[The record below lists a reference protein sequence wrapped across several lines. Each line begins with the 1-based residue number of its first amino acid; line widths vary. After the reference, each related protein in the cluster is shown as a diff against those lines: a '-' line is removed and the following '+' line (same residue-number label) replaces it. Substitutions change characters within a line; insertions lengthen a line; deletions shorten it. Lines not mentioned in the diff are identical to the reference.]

1 MNSRELY
8 QAGKLNEAVQ
18 ALGSELRNDPTDTRR
33 RTFLFELLC
42 FTGEYDRAE
51 KQLDILA
58 DAGKEAAMGT
68 LLYRSALQAA
78 RTRRDMFEKKTFP
91 LGSQPSD
98 AGGTACATA
107 TSPAFSE
114 VGQAV
119 PPASPACG
127 RSFHG
132 SSGSGGAGGTL
143 NGQPFETI
151 EDADPRIG
159 ARLEVFAA
167 GAYLWLPFEH
177 IASVRMEPPKRL
189 RDTIWIPAILQTG
202 PKCKGLDLGEVLLPA
217 LTPLVSK
224 HPQDSVRLGRE
235 TVWEQADGE
244 TVPAGQKLLL
254 VDGEEIPILEVRNL
268 LFAASSAAAE

>member
-8 QAGKLNEAVQ
+8 AAGKLDEAVQ
-18 ALGSELRNDPTDTRR
+18 ALGSELRNDPTDIKR

-51 KQLDILA
+51 KQLDILS

-68 LLYRSALQAA
+68 LLYRSALQGA
-78 RTRRDMFEKKTFP
+78 RTRRDMFQKKTFP
-91 LGSQPSD
+91 LN
-98 AGGTACATA
+98 AGPIEG
-107 TSPAFSE
+107 
-114 VGQAV
+114 
-119 PPASPACG
+119 PP
-127 RSFHG
+127 
-132 SSGSGGAGGTL
+132 AGGTL
-143 NGQPFETI
+143 NGQSFETI
-151 EDADPRIG
+151 QDADPRIG

-177 IASVRMEPPKRL
+177 IASVRTEPPKRL
-189 RDTIWIPAILQTG
+189 RDLIWIPAILQTG
-202 PKCKGLDLGEVLLPA
+202 PKCKGLDLGEVLLPV

-235 TVWEQADGE
+235 TIWEEAGGE

-268 LFAASSAAAE
+268 SFAASSAAAD

>member
-8 QAGKLNEAVQ
+8 QAGKLDEAVQ
-18 ALGSELRNDPTDTRR
+18 ALGSELRNDPTDLKR

-91 LGSQPSD
+91 LNSG
-98 AGGTACATA
+98 
-107 TSPAFSE
+107 PAE
-114 VGQAV
+114 GA
-119 PPASPACG
+119 A
-127 RSFHG
+127 
-132 SSGSGGAGGTL
+132 AGGTL
-143 NGQPFETI
+143 NGQAFESI

-177 IASVRMEPPKRL
+177 IASIRTEPPKRL
-189 RDTIWIPAILQTG
+189 RDLIWTPGMLQTG
-202 PKCKGLDLGEVLLPA
+202 PKCKGLDLGEVLLPV

-224 HPQDSVRLGRE
+224 HPQNSVRLGRE
-235 TVWEQADGE
+235 TVWEEADGE

>member
-8 QAGKLNEAVQ
+8 QAGRLDEAVQ
-18 ALGSELRNDPTDTRR
+18 ALGSELRNDPTDTKR

-91 LGSQPSD
+91 LNTG
-98 AGGTACATA
+98 
-107 TSPAFSE
+107 PAE
-114 VGQAV
+114 
-119 PPASPACG
+119 
-127 RSFHG
+127 
-132 SSGSGGAGGTL
+132 GAPVGGTL
-143 NGQPFETI
+143 NGQAFESI

-177 IASVRMEPPKRL
+177 IASIRTEPPKRL
-189 RDTIWIPAILQTG
+189 RDLIWIPAILQTG
-202 PKCKGLDLGEVLLPA
+202 PKCKGLDLGEVLLPV

-224 HPQDSVRLGRE
+224 HPQNSVRLGRE
-235 TVWEQADGE
+235 TVWEEADGE

>member
-8 QAGKLNEAVQ
+8 RAGKLDEAVQ
-18 ALGSELRNDPTDTRR
+18 ALGSELRNDPTDIQR

-68 LLYRSALQAA
+68 LLYRSALQGA
-78 RTRRDMFEKKTFP
+78 RTRRDMFERKTFP
-91 LGSQPSD
+91 LGSGLQGAP
-98 AGGTACATA
+98 
-107 TSPAFSE
+107 
-114 VGQAV
+114 
-119 PPASPACG
+119 
-127 RSFHG
+127 
-132 SSGSGGAGGTL
+132 AGGTL
-143 NGQPFETI
+143 NGQAFETI

-167 GAYLWLPFEH
+167 GAYLWLPFAH
-177 IASVRMEPPKRL
+177 IASIRTEPPKRL
-189 RDTIWIPAILQTG
+189 RDLIWIPAILQTG
-202 PKCKGLDLGEVLLPA
+202 PKCKGLDLGEVLLPV

-224 HPQDSVRLGRE
+224 HPRDSVRLGRE
-235 TVWEQADGE
+235 TVWEEADGE

-268 LFAASSAAAE
+268 LFASSSAAAE

>member
-1 MNSRELY
+1 MTSRELY
-8 QAGKLNEAVQ
+8 QAGRLEEAVQ
-18 ALGSELRNDPTDTRR
+18 ALGSELRNDPTDIRR

-51 KQLDILA
+51 KQLDILG
-58 DAGKEAAMGT
+58 DAGNEAAMGT

-78 RTRRDMFEKKTFP
+78 RTRRDMFEKQTFP
-91 LGSQPSD
+91 LSAEG
-98 AGGTACATA
+98 
-107 TSPAFSE
+107 E
-114 VGQAV
+114 LV
-119 PPASPACG
+119 
-127 RSFHG
+127 
-132 SSGSGGAGGTL
+132 GGTL
-143 NGQPFETI
+143 NGQAFESI

-177 IASVRMEPPKRL
+177 IASVRTEPPKRL
-189 RDTIWIPAILQTG
+189 RDLIWIPAMLQTG
-202 PKCKGLDLGEVLLPA
+202 PKCKGLDLGEVLLPV

-224 HPQDSVRLGRE
+224 HPQNSVRLGRE
-235 TVWEQADGE
+235 TVWEEAGGE

-268 LFAASSAAAE
+268 LFAASSAAVE

>member
-8 QAGKLNEAVQ
+8 QAGKLDEAVQ

-91 LGSQPSD
+91 LS
-98 AGGTACATA
+98 GGTEGA
-107 TSPAFSE
+107 PA
-114 VGQAV
+114 A
-119 PPASPACG
+119 
-127 RSFHG
+127 
-132 SSGSGGAGGTL
+132 GTL

-177 IASVRMEPPKRL
+177 IASVRIEPPKRL

-217 LTPLVSK
+217 LTPLASK
-224 HPQDSVRLGRE
+224 HPQNSVRLGRE
-235 TVWEQADGE
+235 TVWEEGGGE
-244 TVPAGQKLLL
+244 SLPAGQKLLL

>member
-8 QAGKLNEAVQ
+8 QAGRLDEAVQ
-18 ALGSELRNDPTDTRR
+18 ALGSELRNDPTDTKR

-68 LLYRSALQAA
+68 LLYRSALQGA

-91 LGSQPSD
+91 LNSGP
-98 AGGTACATA
+98 AEGT
-107 TSPAFSE
+107 P
-114 VGQAV
+114 
-119 PPASPACG
+119 
-127 RSFHG
+127 
-132 SSGSGGAGGTL
+132 AGGTL
-143 NGQPFETI
+143 NGQAFESI

-177 IASVRMEPPKRL
+177 IASIRTEPPKRL
-189 RDTIWIPAILQTG
+189 RDLIWIPAILQTG
-202 PKCKGLDLGEVLLPA
+202 AKCKGLDLGEVLLPV

-224 HPQDSVRLGRE
+224 HPQNSVRLGRE
-235 TVWEQADGE
+235 TVWEEADGE

>member
-8 QAGKLNEAVQ
+8 QAGQIDEAVR

-58 DAGKEAAMGT
+58 DLGKEAAMGT

-91 LGSQPSD
+91 LGY
-98 AGGTACATA
+98 AGGTACATTTA
-107 TSPAFSE
+107 TPTFSESE

-119 PPASPACG
+119 PPA
-127 RSFHG
+127 
-132 SSGSGGAGGTL
+132 GGTL
-143 NGQPFETI
+143 NGQAFESI

-177 IASVRMEPPKRL
+177 ITSVRMEPPKRL

-217 LTPLVSK
+217 LTPLASK
-224 HPQDSVRLGRE
+224 HPQNSVRLGRE
-235 TVWEQADGE
+235 TVWEETAGE

>member
-1 MNSRELY
+1 MNSREMY
-8 QAGKLNEAVQ
+8 QAGKLDEAVQ
-18 ALGSELRNDPTDTRR
+18 ALGSELRNDPTDTKR

-42 FTGEYDRAE
+42 ITGDYDRAE

-91 LGSQPSD
+91 LG
-98 AGGTACATA
+98 AGSTL
-107 TSPAFSE
+107 
-114 VGQAV
+114 
-119 PPASPACG
+119 
-127 RSFHG
+127 
-132 SSGSGGAGGTL
+132 AGGTL
-143 NGQPFETI
+143 NGQAFETI

-159 ARLEVFAA
+159 AHLEVFAA

-177 IASVRMEPPKRL
+177 MASVRMEPPKRL

-235 TVWEQADGE
+235 TVWEEADGE

-254 VDGEEIPILEVRNL
+254 VDGEEIPILEVRSL

>member
-8 QAGKLNEAVQ
+8 QAGKLDEAVQ
-18 ALGSELRNDPTDTRR
+18 ALGSELRNDPTDTKR

-91 LGSQPSD
+91 LG
-98 AGGTACATA
+98 AGSTA
-107 TSPAFSE
+107 
-114 VGQAV
+114 
-119 PPASPACG
+119 
-127 RSFHG
+127 
-132 SSGSGGAGGTL
+132 AGGTL
-143 NGQPFETI
+143 NGQAFESI
-151 EDADPRIG
+151 EDGDPRVG
-159 ARLEVFAA
+159 AHLEVFAA

-224 HPQDSVRLGRE
+224 HPRNSVRLGRE
-235 TVWEQADGE
+235 TVWEEADGE

>member
-8 QAGKLNEAVQ
+8 AAGKLDEAVQ
-18 ALGSELRNDPTDTRR
+18 ALGAELRNDPTDIKR

-58 DAGKEAAMGT
+58 DSGKEAAMGT
-68 LLYRSALQAA
+68 LLYRSALQGA

-91 LGSQPSD
+91 LGSLADSR
-98 AGGTACATA
+98 G
-107 TSPAFSE
+107 SE
-114 VGQAV
+114 
-119 PPASPACG
+119 
-127 RSFHG
+127 
-132 SSGSGGAGGTL
+132 GTL
-143 NGQPFETI
+143 NGQAFGTI
-151 EDADPRIG
+151 EDGDPRIG
-159 ARLEVFAA
+159 AHLEVFAA

-224 HPQDSVRLGRE
+224 HPRNSVRLGRE
-235 TVWEQADGE
+235 TVWEEVDGE

>member
-8 QAGKLNEAVQ
+8 QAGKLDEAVR
-18 ALGSELRNDPTDTRR
+18 ALGSELRNDPTDMKR

-42 FTGEYDRAE
+42 FTGDYDRAE

-68 LLYRSALQAA
+68 LLYRSALQGA

-91 LGSQPSD
+91 L
-98 AGGTACATA
+98 AGGSACPT
-107 TSPAFSE
+107 T
-114 VGQAV
+114 
-119 PPASPACG
+119 
-127 RSFHG
+127 
-132 SSGSGGAGGTL
+132 AGGTL
-143 NGQPFETI
+143 NGQAFETI

-177 IASVRMEPPKRL
+177 IASVRTEPPKRL
-189 RDTIWIPAILQTG
+189 RDLIWIPAILQTG
-202 PKCKGLDLGEVLLPA
+202 PKCKGLDLGEVLLPV

-224 HPQDSVRLGRE
+224 HPQNSVRLGRE
-235 TVWEQADGE
+235 TVWEEAGGE

>member
-1 MNSRELY
+1 MNSQELY
-8 QAGKLNEAVQ
+8 RAGQLDEAVR

-91 LGSQPSD
+91 LSAAQSD
-98 AGGTACATA
+98 AT
-107 TSPAFSE
+107 PA
-114 VGQAV
+114 A
-119 PPASPACG
+119 
-127 RSFHG
+127 
-132 SSGSGGAGGTL
+132 GTL

-177 IASVRMEPPKRL
+177 IASVQMEPPKRL
-189 RDTIWIPAILQTG
+189 RDTIWIPAMLQTG

-224 HPQDSVRLGRE
+224 HPQSSVRLGRE
-235 TVWEQADGE
+235 TVWEEAGGE

>member
-8 QAGKLNEAVQ
+8 QAGKLDEAVR
-18 ALGSELRNDPTDTRR
+18 ALGSELRNDPTDIRR

-91 LGSQPSD
+91 LGVE
-98 AGGTACATA
+98 CA
-107 TSPAFSE
+107 P
-114 VGQAV
+114 
-119 PPASPACG
+119 
-127 RSFHG
+127 
-132 SSGSGGAGGTL
+132 AGGTL
-143 NGQPFETI
+143 NGQAFESI

-224 HPQDSVRLGRE
+224 HPQNSVRLGRE
-235 TVWEQADGE
+235 TVWEEADGE

-254 VDGEEIPILEVRNL
+254 VDGEEIPILVVRNL

>member
-8 QAGKLNEAVQ
+8 AAGQLDEAVR

-91 LGSQPSD
+91 LGS
-98 AGGTACATA
+98 
-107 TSPAFSE
+107 

-119 PPASPACG
+119 PPA
-127 RSFHG
+127 R
-132 SSGSGGAGGTL
+132 GTL
-143 NGQPFETI
+143 NGLPFETI

-177 IASVRMEPPKRL
+177 IASIRTEPPKRL
-189 RDTIWIPAILQTG
+189 RDLIWIPAILQTG

-224 HPQDSVRLGRE
+224 HPQNSVRLGRE
-235 TVWEQADGE
+235 TVWEEAGGE
-244 TVPAGQKLLL
+244 TLPAGQKLLL

>member
-8 QAGKLNEAVQ
+8 QAGNLDEAVQ
-18 ALGSELRNDPTDTRR
+18 ALGSELRNDPTDLKR

-91 LGSQPSD
+91 LGSLPD
-98 AGGTACATA
+98 GRG
-107 TSPAFSE
+107 SE
-114 VGQAV
+114 
-119 PPASPACG
+119 
-127 RSFHG
+127 
-132 SSGSGGAGGTL
+132 GTL
-143 NGQPFETI
+143 NGQAFETI

-177 IASVRMEPPKRL
+177 IASVRTEPPKRL
-189 RDTIWIPAILQTG
+189 RDLIWIPAILQTG
-202 PKCKGLDLGEVLLPA
+202 PKCKGLDLGEVLLPV

-224 HPQDSVRLGRE
+224 HPQNSVRLGRE
-235 TVWEQADGE
+235 TVWEEADGE

>member
-8 QAGKLNEAVQ
+8 QAGKLDEAVQ
-18 ALGSELRNDPTDTRR
+18 ALGSELRNDPTDIKR

-58 DAGKEAAMGT
+58 DSGKEAAMGT
-68 LLYRSALQAA
+68 LLYRSALQGA

-91 LGSQPSD
+91 LGPLSD
-98 AGGTACATA
+98 VRGSEGG
-107 TSPAFSE
+107 
-114 VGQAV
+114 G
-119 PPASPACG
+119 
-127 RSFHG
+127 
-132 SSGSGGAGGTL
+132 GGTL
-143 NGQPFETI
+143 NGQAFESI
-151 EDADPRIG
+151 EDGDPRIG
-159 ARLEVFAA
+159 AHLEVFAA

-217 LTPLVSK
+217 LTPLASK
-224 HPQDSVRLGRE
+224 HPQNSVRLGRE
-235 TVWEQADGE
+235 TVWEEADGE

>member
-8 QAGKLNEAVQ
+8 AAGKLDEAVQ
-18 ALGSELRNDPTDTRR
+18 ALGSELRNDPTDTKR

-42 FTGEYDRAE
+42 FTGDYDRAE

-58 DAGKEAAMGT
+58 DLGKEAAMGT
-68 LLYRSALQAA
+68 LLYRSALQGA

-91 LGSQPSD
+91 L
-98 AGGTACATA
+98 
-107 TSPAFSE
+107 

-119 PPASPACG
+119 PPA
-127 RSFHG
+127 
-132 SSGSGGAGGTL
+132 GGTL
-143 NGQPFETI
+143 NGQAFETI

-224 HPQDSVRLGRE
+224 HPRNSVRLGRE
-235 TVWEQADGE
+235 TVWEEAGGE
-244 TVPAGQKLLL
+244 TLPAGQKLLL
-254 VDGEEIPILEVRNL
+254 VDGDEIPILEVRDL

>member
-8 QAGKLNEAVQ
+8 AAGKLDEAVQ
-18 ALGSELRNDPTDTRR
+18 ALGSELRNDPTDTKR

-58 DAGKEAAMGT
+58 DAGKEAALGT

-91 LGSQPSD
+91 LSAGPTD
-98 AGGTACATA
+98 AA
-107 TSPAFSE
+107 PA
-114 VGQAV
+114 
-119 PPASPACG
+119 
-127 RSFHG
+127 
-132 SSGSGGAGGTL
+132 GTL
-143 NGQPFETI
+143 NGQAFETI

-224 HPQDSVRLGRE
+224 HPQNSVRLGRE
-235 TVWEQADGE
+235 TVWEEADGA
-244 TVPAGQKLLL
+244 TVPVGQKLLL

>member
-8 QAGKLNEAVQ
+8 QAGQLDEAVQ
-18 ALGSELRNDPTDTRR
+18 ALGSELRSDPTDARR

-58 DAGKEAAMGT
+58 DLGKEAAMGT

-91 LGSQPSD
+91 LGAGSPD
-98 AGGTACATA
+98 A
-107 TSPAFSE
+107 P
-114 VGQAV
+114 
-119 PPASPACG
+119 
-127 RSFHG
+127 
-132 SSGSGGAGGTL
+132 AGGTL
-143 NGQPFETI
+143 NGQAFETI

-202 PKCKGLDLGEVLLPA
+202 PKCKGLDLGEVLVPA

-224 HPQDSVRLGRE
+224 HPRNSVRLGRE
-235 TVWEQADGE
+235 TVWEETDGE

>member
-8 QAGKLNEAVQ
+8 QAGKLDEAVR
-18 ALGSELRNDPTDTRR
+18 ALGSELRNDPTDMKR

-42 FTGEYDRAE
+42 FTGDYDRAE
-51 KQLDILA
+51 KQLDIPA
-58 DAGKEAAMGT
+58 AAGKEAAMGT

-91 LGSQPSD
+91 LESLS
-98 AGGTACATA
+98 
-107 TSPAFSE
+107 SE
-114 VGQAV
+114 
-119 PPASPACG
+119 PRP
-127 RSFHG
+127 
-132 SSGSGGAGGTL
+132 SGSGGARGTL
-143 NGQPFETI
+143 NGQALETI

-177 IASVRMEPPKRL
+177 IASIRTEPPKRL
-189 RDTIWIPAILQTG
+189 RDLIWIPAILQTG
-202 PKCKGLDLGEVLLPA
+202 PKCKGLDLGEVLLPV

-235 TVWEQADGE
+235 TVWEEAGGE

>member
-8 QAGKLNEAVQ
+8 RAGKLDEAVR
-18 ALGSELRNDPTDTRR
+18 ALGSELRNDPTDVQR

-68 LLYRSALQAA
+68 LLYRSALQGA
-78 RTRRDMFEKKTFP
+78 RTRRDMFERKTFP
-91 LGSQPSD
+91 LGAEGAPS
-98 AGGTACATA
+98 
-107 TSPAFSE
+107 
-114 VGQAV
+114 
-119 PPASPACG
+119 
-127 RSFHG
+127 
-132 SSGSGGAGGTL
+132 GGTL
-143 NGQPFETI
+143 NGQAFETI

-202 PKCKGLDLGEVLLPA
+202 PKCKGLDLGEVLLPV

-224 HPQDSVRLGRE
+224 HPRDSVRMGRE
-235 TVWEQADGE
+235 TVWEEADGE

>member
-8 QAGKLNEAVQ
+8 QAGQLDEAVR
-18 ALGSELRNDPTDTRR
+18 ALGAELRNDPTDARR

-58 DAGKEAAMGT
+58 DLGKEAAMGT
-68 LLYRSALQAA
+68 LLYRSALEAA
-78 RTRRDMFEKKTFP
+78 RTRHTMFEKKTFP
-91 LGSQPSD
+91 LGS
-98 AGGTACATA
+98 G
-107 TSPAFSE
+107 
-114 VGQAV
+114 
-119 PPASPACG
+119 PPAPVG
-127 RSFHG
+127 G
-132 SSGSGGAGGTL
+132 SL
-143 NGQPFETI
+143 NGRAFETI

-177 IASVRMEPPKRL
+177 IASVTIEPPKRL
-189 RDTIWIPAILQTG
+189 RDLIWIPAALQTG

-235 TVWEQADGE
+235 TVWEEIDGE
-244 TVPAGQKLLL
+244 TVPAGQKLLRI
-254 VDGEEIPILEVRNL
+254 DGEEIPILEVRNL

>member
-8 QAGKLNEAVQ
+8 QAGRLDEAVQ
-18 ALGSELRNDPTDTRR
+18 ALGSELRNDPTDTKR

-91 LGSQPSD
+91 LESLSD
-98 AGGTACATA
+98 VRG
-107 TSPAFSE
+107 PE
-114 VGQAV
+114 
-119 PPASPACG
+119 
-127 RSFHG
+127 
-132 SSGSGGAGGTL
+132 GTL
-143 NGQPFETI
+143 NGQAFESI

-177 IASVRMEPPKRL
+177 IASIRTEPPKRL
-189 RDTIWIPAILQTG
+189 RDLIWIPAILQTG
-202 PKCKGLDLGEVLLPA
+202 PKCKGLDLGEVLLPV
-217 LTPLVSK
+217 LTPLASK
-224 HPQDSVRLGRE
+224 HPQNSVRLGRE
-235 TVWEQADGE
+235 TIWEEADGE

-268 LFAASSAAAE
+268 LFAASSAAAK

>member
-8 QAGKLNEAVQ
+8 AAGKLDEAVR
-18 ALGSELRNDPTDTRR
+18 ALGSELRNDPTDLQR

-42 FTGEYDRAE
+42 FTGDYDRAE

-58 DAGKEAAMGT
+58 DAGKDAAMGV
-68 LLYRSALQAA
+68 LLYRSALQGA

-91 LGSQPSD
+91 LESL
-98 AGGTACATA
+98 
-107 TSPAFSE
+107 SE
-114 VGQAV
+114 VG
-119 PPASPACG
+119 
-127 RSFHG
+127 
-132 SSGSGGAGGTL
+132 SSAGTL
-143 NGQPFETI
+143 NGQAFETI

-177 IASVRMEPPKRL
+177 IASIRMDPPKRL
-189 RDTIWIPAILQTG
+189 RDTIWFPAMLQTG

-235 TVWEQADGE
+235 TVWEEADGV
-244 TVPAGQKLLL
+244 TVPAGQKMLL
-254 VDGEEIPILEVRNL
+254 VDGEEFPILEVRNL

>member
-8 QAGKLNEAVQ
+8 QAGKLDEAVQ
-18 ALGSELRNDPTDTRR
+18 ALGSELRNDPTDIKR

-68 LLYRSALQAA
+68 LLYRSALQGA

-91 LGSQPSD
+91 LESLADGVPSGPGS
-98 AGGTACATA
+98 A
-107 TSPAFSE
+107 
-114 VGQAV
+114 
-119 PPASPACG
+119 
-127 RSFHG
+127 
-132 SSGSGGAGGTL
+132 GTL
-143 NGQPFETI
+143 NEQAFESI

-177 IASVRMEPPKRL
+177 IASIRTEPPKRL
-189 RDTIWIPAILQTG
+189 RDLIWLPAILQTG
-202 PKCKGLDLGEVLLPA
+202 PKCKGLDLGEVLLPV

-224 HPQDSVRLGRE
+224 HPQNSVRLGRE
-235 TVWEQADGE
+235 TVWEEADGE

-268 LFAASSAAAE
+268 LFAASSAAVE

>member
-8 QAGKLNEAVQ
+8 QAGKLDEAVQ
-18 ALGSELRNDPTDTRR
+18 ALGSELRNDPTDIKR

-78 RTRRDMFEKKTFP
+78 RTRRDMFEKRTFP
-91 LGSQPSD
+91 LNTGPPD
-98 AGGTACATA
+98 AT
-107 TSPAFSE
+107 
-114 VGQAV
+114 
-119 PPASPACG
+119 PAS
-127 RSFHG
+127 
-132 SSGSGGAGGTL
+132 GTL
-143 NGQPFETI
+143 NGQAFETI
-151 EDADPRIG
+151 EDGDPRIG

-189 RDTIWIPAILQTG
+189 RDTLWIPAILQTG

-224 HPQDSVRLGRE
+224 HPQNSVRLGRE
-235 TVWEQADGE
+235 TVWEEAGGE

-254 VDGEEIPILEVRNL
+254 VDGEEIPRLEVRNL

>member
-8 QAGKLNEAVQ
+8 QAGRLDEAVQ
-18 ALGSELRNDPTDTRR
+18 ALGSELRNDPTDTKR

-91 LGSQPSD
+91 LESLSD
-98 AGGTACATA
+98 VRG
-107 TSPAFSE
+107 PE
-114 VGQAV
+114 
-119 PPASPACG
+119 
-127 RSFHG
+127 
-132 SSGSGGAGGTL
+132 GTL
-143 NGQPFETI
+143 NGQAFESI

-177 IASVRMEPPKRL
+177 IASIRTEPPKRL
-189 RDTIWIPAILQTG
+189 RDLIWIPAILQTG
-202 PKCKGLDLGEVLLPA
+202 PKCKGLDLGEVLLPV
-217 LTPLVSK
+217 LTPLASK
-224 HPQDSVRLGRE
+224 HPQNSVRLGRE
-235 TVWEQADGE
+235 TIWEEADGE